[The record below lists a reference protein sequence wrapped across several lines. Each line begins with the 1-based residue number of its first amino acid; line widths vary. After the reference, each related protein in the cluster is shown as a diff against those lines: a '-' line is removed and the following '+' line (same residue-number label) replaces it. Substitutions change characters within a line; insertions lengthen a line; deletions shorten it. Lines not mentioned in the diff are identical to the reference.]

1 VTAASIELMLSG
13 TMAVLEN
20 RQAKEMIWRDDYA
33 FNQKTLSYVCE
44 MLSNSLF
51 AKLFIKVK
59 RFGKNWLKI
68 IEAYLPE

>member
-1 VTAASIELMLSG
+1 
-13 TMAVLEN
+13 MAVLEN

-33 FNQKTLSYVCE
+33 FNQKTLSLSYVCE

-51 AKLFIKVK
+51 AKLLIKVK